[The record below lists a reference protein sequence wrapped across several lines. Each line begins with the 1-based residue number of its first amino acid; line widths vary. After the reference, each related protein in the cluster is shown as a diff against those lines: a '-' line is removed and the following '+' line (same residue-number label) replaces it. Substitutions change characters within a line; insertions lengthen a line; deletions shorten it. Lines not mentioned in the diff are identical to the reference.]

1 MAGMKR
7 LILAAVTSVSLV
19 LPAVAE
25 SRVPLQEDKVL
36 DDGLTIV
43 AAVNY
48 LRRNC
53 DTVGLRVLRSWV
65 AAQGLKNRALEL
77 GYDRAEI
84 EVYFNDEA
92 QKARVKAQAKAY
104 LEARGVVWDDPA
116 SFCTYART
124 AVAADKGVGR
134 YIYLK

>member
-1 MAGMKR
+1 MHECRKSKVVLSVMAGMKR
-7 LILAAVTSVSLV
+7 MILAAVTSVSLV

-53 DTVGLRVLRSWV
+53 DTVGLRVLRSWG
-65 AAQGLKNRALEL
+65 AAQGLKNRAL
-77 GYDRAEI
+77 
-84 EVYFNDEA
+84 
-92 QKARVKAQAKAY
+92 
-104 LEARGVVWDDPA
+104 
-116 SFCTYART
+116 
-124 AVAADKGVGR
+124 
-134 YIYLK
+134 